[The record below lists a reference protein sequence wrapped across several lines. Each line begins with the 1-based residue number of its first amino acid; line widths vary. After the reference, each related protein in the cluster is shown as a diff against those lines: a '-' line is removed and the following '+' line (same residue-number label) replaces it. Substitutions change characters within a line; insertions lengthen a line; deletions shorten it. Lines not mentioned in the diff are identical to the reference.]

1 MFPFTLIQ
9 LVMIGILAAQILL
22 VIAAMIHLR
31 HQALSERELLLWDV
45 IVLFIPFGAIMALF
59 FFPHRRNHRPR

>member
-9 LVMIGILAAQILL
+9 LVMIGLPAAQIGL

-31 HQALSERELLLWDV
+31 HQTLSERELLLWDV
-45 IVLFIPFGAIMALF
+45 IVLFIPFGAVMTLF
-59 FFPHRRNHRPR
+59 FFPNRSNRHPR